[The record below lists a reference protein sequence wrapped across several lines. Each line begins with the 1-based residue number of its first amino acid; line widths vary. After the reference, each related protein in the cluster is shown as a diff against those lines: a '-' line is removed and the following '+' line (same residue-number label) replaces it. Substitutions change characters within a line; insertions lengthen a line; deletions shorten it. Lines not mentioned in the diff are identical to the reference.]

1 MPLKSV
7 KQLYI
12 PPIRSKV
19 SKKKQATFITKQKKN
34 GSWMVIEQYSNIVM
48 KIFSE
53 KSEAQSY
60 KDKLNNLKN

>member
-1 MPLKSV
+1 MTKFV

-12 PPIRSKV
+12 PPIKNKKV
-19 SKKKQATFITKQKKN
+19 KNKRATFIMKQNKN
-34 GSWMVIEQYSNIVM
+34 GSWVVFEKYTNIII

-60 KDKLNNLKN
+60 KDK